1 MMTGKRWAR
10 FALAAV
16 FSFGAAAALAHHG
29 GAAYD
34 SSKMITVTGKV
45 TEFKFV
51 NPHVLISIAVAGEGG
66 EVVEWSGEL
75 TSPNRLARMAQPG
88 SVRWTKEILKPGD
101 EIELTGNPAV
111 SGAPALRLHKVVD
124 STGTAIIGGD
134 G

>member
-1 MMTGKRWAR
+1 MTVRQWTR
-10 FALAAV
+10 LALGAV
-16 FSFGAAAALAHHG
+16 FTFSTAIALAHHG

-34 SSKMITVTGKV
+34 SSKTITVTGKV

-51 NPHVLISIAVAGEGG
+51 NPHVLISIAVTGSDG

-88 SVRWTKEILKPGD
+88 SVRWTKEILQPGD

-124 STGTAIIGGD
+124 ATGTAIIGGD